1 MSKQRKI
8 ENLQKKLLKQ
18 KYNAGNYPQL
28 KQFERENIAKSEA
41 IGIIEKRIDNDLEWL
56 SEIQGRG

>member
-8 ENLQKKLLKQ
+8 ENLQKKLLNE

-41 IGIIEKRIDNDLEWL
+41 IGIIEQRIDNDLEWL
-56 SEIQGRG
+56 SEI

>member
-41 IGIIEKRIDNDLEWL
+41 IGIIEQRIDNDLE
-56 SEIQGRG
+56 E